1 MKINILTIFPEMF
14 NSLYSGVL
22 GKAIKDSK
30 LEINV
35 VNIRDYSKDKHKK
48 TDDTPYGGGSGMLMT
63 CQPIHDCFKSIDLNH
78 DTYRIYMS
86 PKGKTLNQKDV
97 EKYIQHEEIS
107 ILCCNYE
114 GVDERIIDLHID
126 EEISIG
132 DYVLTGGELPAMV
145 FINVISRYL
154 DGVLG
159 SKDSLNEESFSNNL
173 LEYPQ
178 YTKPKIFEN
187 LEVPEVLL
195 SGNHQEIEKWR
206 YQKSLEI
213 TKQRRPDL
221 LEKEEVK

>member
-97 EKYIQHEEIS
+97 EKYIQYEEIS